1 MASKNIPKCPF
12 KAVELQKWRK
22 VLAAKLDDVRADI
35 TELLR
40 DAMEFEDGHTTP
52 THQADR
58 GTDVDM
64 QDFSLNSVSNEA
76 EIRWQIER
84 ALKKI
89 DSGAPVPF
97 GICEHTLKPIPRSR
111 LQIVPWTPLSIAAVQ
126 EMENEGLAVQDML
139 YEG

>member
-1 MASKNIPKCPF
+1 MATKNIPKCPF
-12 KAVELQKWRK
+12 KAAELQKWRK
-22 VLAAKLDDVRADI
+22 VLTAKLEDVRADI

-84 ALKKI
+84 AIKKI
-89 DSGAPVPF
+89 DTAVPVPF

-111 LQIVPWTPLSIAAVQ
+111 LQIVPWTPLSIVAVQ
-126 EMENEGLAVQDML
+126 EMEAEGLAVQDML
-139 YEG
+139 FEG